1 MLRVPILLY
10 HSVSDDPPPW
20 IAPFALAPAA
30 FGRHLELIRASGR
43 TALTV
48 TDYATKL
55 GDPATLP
62 ERPVLITF
70 DDGLADFREKAL
82 PALQRAGLPVTLFV
96 TTGFI
101 EGLPAAS
108 GITRPA
114 GPWLDAPALRDLR
127 DQGVELGAHSH
138 SHPQLDTLSH
148 RAARA
153 ELERSKEI
161 LEELLGAPVPTFAYP
176 HGYHGPVVRR
186 LVQETGYVAA
196 CAVKNAF
203 SSPADDRFALARL
216 TVGAETSLEE
226 LEQWLDGSGAPL
238 APGRERA
245 RTRGW
250 RAYRR
255 GRALLWRRPGSD
267 F

>member
-1 MLRVPILLY
+1 VLRVPILLY

-30 FGRHLELIRASGR
+30 FDRQLELICASGM

-48 TDYATKL
+48 TDYAAGL
-55 GDPATLP
+55 EDPATLP

-70 DDGLADFREKAL
+70 DDGLADFRDAAL

-96 TTGFI
+96 TTGFV
-101 EGLPAAS
+101 EGLPAAA
-108 GITRPA
+108 GTARPT
-114 GPWLDAPALRDLR
+114 GPWLDVPALRDLR

-138 SHPQLDTLSH
+138 SHPQLDTLS
-148 RAARA
+148 REAVRA
-153 ELERSKEI
+153 ELGRPKEI

-186 LVQETGYVAA
+186 LVEETGYSAA

-216 TVGAETSLEE
+216 TIGADTSLEE
-226 LEQWLDGSGAPL
+226 LQHWLDGSGAPL

-245 RTRGW
+245 KTRGW

-255 GRALLWRRPGSD
+255 GRALLRRRPGSD